1 MHLVLVRTVAGLER
15 LAAEE
20 VVAAGHRVVE
30 MSKRQVVVEWAP
42 GESAPPRLADDVF
55 VVHGVAVDPGRTRDA
70 LAAAIRSLELP
81 AGQGAFAVS
90 ASFVGARNYN
100 RFDIEDLVGA
110 RLGGRYYSRRD
121 GAVPP
126 VERSEWRV
134 VLDGKTLWVGQR
146 PYAVPLH
153 RRAWRTRTVR
163 GSLHPPVAA
172 AMARLAAIEPDDR
185 VLDPFCGAGTLL
197 LEAQAINPQ
206 ATYTGIDRDP
216 AAITA
221 ARENAALAGAR
232 ENAAEAASREAQGAG
247 GVACTPRPRVPRAA
261 GAGDAGIRW
270 RCADAA
276 CLDGSVERI
285 ITNPP
290 WGHRLAIGDLAPYVR
305 RWREVLDGVLVAIVN
320 PEQAARIDRGW
331 RVQAAYDLS
340 VAGQHARIVVAEP
353 SRS

>member
-1 MHLVLVRTVAGLER
+1 MHWVLVRTVTGLEG

-30 MSKRQVVVEWAP
+30 VSKRQVVVEWAP

-55 VVHGVAVDPGRTRDA
+55 VVHGIAVDPGRTRDA
-70 LAAAIRSLELP
+70 LTAAIRSLELP

-90 ASFVGARNYN
+90 ASFVGVRNYN

-134 VLDGKTLWVGQR
+134 VLDGKTLWVGLR

-172 AMARLAAIEPDDR
+172 AMARLAGIAPGHT
-185 VLDPFCGAGTLL
+185 VLDPFCGAGTVL
-197 LEAQAINPQ
+197 LEAHAIESR
-206 ATYTGIDRDP
+206 ARYVGIDRDL
-216 AAITA
+216 AAVGA
-221 ARENAALAGAR
+221 ARANAPGAG
-232 ENAAEAASREAQGAG
+232 AAEA
-247 GVACTPRPRVPRAA
+247 GVAGEGGAEASGGEAGVGGMLWRVGNARRL
-261 GAGDAGIRW
+261 DVT
-270 RCADAA
+270 AD
-276 CLDGSVERI
+276 RI

-290 WGHRLAIGDLAPYVR
+290 WDVRLSIGDLGPYTREWR
-305 RWREVLDGVLVAIVN
+305 RALLSGGRVVAVLSQA
-320 PEQAARIDRGW
+320 QAAQLTRGW